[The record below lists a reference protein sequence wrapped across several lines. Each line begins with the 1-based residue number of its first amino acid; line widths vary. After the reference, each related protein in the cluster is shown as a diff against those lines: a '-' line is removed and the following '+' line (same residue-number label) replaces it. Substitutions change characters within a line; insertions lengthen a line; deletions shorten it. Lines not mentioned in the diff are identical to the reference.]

1 MDDKKLQH
9 GYDRC
14 YIPGVLYPVL
24 LFRAGPPVELWNITV
39 DKRFGEYARGRI
51 TDIEKKQVVFKNIS
65 NIKQSIMKRIIYTAV
80 ALIICASVFGIAD
93 YLNAKEQGALVNYS
107 DDVQTT
113 EAVIP
118 EKIKEPSPAPDKEKI
133 VAIAVKDVKK
143 ESKRAKKIFKSKRN
157 NDDRTGVIS
166 TRVVTDNMKEPVI
179 EKMDITDLVLQSKVT
194 DSIVKPD
201 AKRKLS
207 MEMFSR
213 APIKD
218 KKITKK

>member
-1 MDDKKLQH
+1 
-9 GYDRC
+9 
-14 YIPGVLYPVL
+14 
-24 LFRAGPPVELWNITV
+24 
-39 DKRFGEYARGRI
+39 
-51 TDIEKKQVVFKNIS
+51 
-65 NIKQSIMKRIIYTAV
+65 MKRIIYTAV

-118 EKIKEPSPAPDKEKI
+118 EKKKEMTLPPAKEKI
-133 VAIAVKDVKK
+133 VAITGKNVEK
-143 ESKRAKKIFKSKRN
+143 ESNREKKITKSKGN
-157 NDDRTGVIS
+157 NDDRTRVIP
-166 TRVVTDNMKEPVI
+166 TPVVTEKMKEPVI

-213 APIKD
+213 APIRE

>member
-1 MDDKKLQH
+1 
-9 GYDRC
+9 
-14 YIPGVLYPVL
+14 
-24 LFRAGPPVELWNITV
+24 
-39 DKRFGEYARGRI
+39 
-51 TDIEKKQVVFKNIS
+51 
-65 NIKQSIMKRIIYTAV
+65 MKRIIYTAV